1 MLDQIKF
8 IKELRH
14 KARFISSKDVG
25 YPRSLKTLLDI
36 ISSPLPEIEEL
47 QVILSEDTSPLAI
60 PTDEWGF
67 WNIPPPVPFDTKYQP
82 LSEVNPEFL
91 KEACSDST
99 AVAVDSSWIEPDPH
113 IDPPFALLNIGSFY
127 VSYEKGEYIEDS
139 IPILRIGNE
148 VYVEKRGVKYLMTSA
163 DIDAWSF
170 SEECKI
176 AKSYASD
183 TVTLVLF
190 DRSFSLSYLG
200 SRSRDDRE
208 YMLSL
213 VEDEFSKM
221 RPLKLV
227 PIAIYF
233 TRSRSIVNTLTRVY
247 CSRVKSCSSC
257 ILKLCKSVVEDKTL
271 MSFVLRPGAR
281 SSIFIEH
288 NKVLKKSVLE
298 KKIAFFY
305 LNTGYSILRV
315 EFPTWVSKDKN
326 LVQKIHRFILAQSL
340 MCKGYPYLMIRAHE
354 KAVLRP
360 EEREFVREKILSI
373 VSRESGVKLSFS
385 SKALAKKRSIV

>member
-1 MLDQIKF
+1 VLDQIKF
-8 IKELRH
+8 IKELKH
-14 KARFISSKDVG
+14 KARLISNKSES

-36 ISSPLPEIEEL
+36 ISSPLPEVEDL
-47 QVILSEDTSPLAI
+47 QVILSENVSPLAL
-60 PTDEWGF
+60 PTDEWEY
-67 WNIPPPVPFDTKYQP
+67 WNIPPPVPLDTKYQP
-82 LSEVNPEFL
+82 LSEVNSEFL
-91 KEACSDST
+91 KEACSNST

-127 VSYEKGEYIEDS
+127 VSYDKGEYIEDS
-139 IPILRIGNE
+139 TPILKIGDE
-148 VYVEKRGVKYLMTSA
+148 VYVEKRGLRYLMSSA

-170 SEECKI
+170 SEECRI

-183 TVTLVLF
+183 IETLVFF

-200 SRSRDDRE
+200 SRSREDRE
-208 YMLSL
+208 HMLSL
-213 VEDEFSKM
+213 VADEFNKM
-221 RPLKLV
+221 RNLKLV
-227 PIAIYF
+227 PIAVYF
-233 TRSRSIVNTLTRVY
+233 TRSRSIVNTLTRIY

-257 ILKLCKSVVEDKTL
+257 ILKLCRSLIEDKVL
-271 MSFVLRPGAR
+271 MSFVLKPGER
-281 SSIFIEH
+281 SPIFIEH
-288 NKVLKKSVLE
+288 NRVLKRSLLE

-315 EFPTWVSKDKN
+315 EFPIWASRFKN
-326 LVQKIHRFILAQSL
+326 LVQKIHRFVLAQSL

-360 EEREFVREKILSI
+360 EEREFVKEKILSI
-373 VSRESGVKLSFS
+373 ISKESGVKSSFS